1 MIKPKIKLNLDITN
15 LKNNTM
21 EEREGT
27 ITSVLNGKLR
37 DNFSGD
43 EFEFVNPASVTIGD
57 GSVVIYVSVITPRKV
72 VRILKE
78 VKL

>member
-1 MIKPKIKLNLDITN
+1 
-15 LKNNTM
+15 M

-43 EFEFVNPASVTIGD
+43 EFDFVNPASVIIGD
-57 GSVVIYVSVITPRKV
+57 GSVVVYIAVITPKKV
-72 VRILKE
+72 IRVIKE
-78 VKL
+78 VKV

>member
-1 MIKPKIKLNLDITN
+1 
-15 LKNNTM
+15 M

-37 DNFSGD
+37 DHINGD
-43 EFEFVNPASVTIGD
+43 EFEFVNPASVTLVD
-57 GSVVIYVSVITPRKV
+57 GGVVIYVSVITPRKV
-72 VRILKE
+72 VRIIKE